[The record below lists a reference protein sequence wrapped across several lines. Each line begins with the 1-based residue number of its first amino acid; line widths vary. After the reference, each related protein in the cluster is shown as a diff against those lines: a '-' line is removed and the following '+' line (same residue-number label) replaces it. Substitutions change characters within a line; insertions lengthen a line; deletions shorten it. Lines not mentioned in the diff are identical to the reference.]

1 MPRPSDHGLWF
12 ILLMTFYDFLCPS
25 GEPPNLC
32 CNAAQLQELKDGM
45 SLARQMLSRCPVC
58 YRNILKFNCNFMCS
72 PQQSLFM
79 KATKTEPV
87 PEGEGGEHLQAKL
100 QAIVKSFDM

>member
-1 MPRPSDHGLWF
+1 
-12 ILLMTFYDFLCPS
+12 
-25 GEPPNLC
+25 
-32 CNAAQLQELKDGM
+32 
-45 SLARQMLSRCPVC
+45 
-58 YRNILKFNCNFMCS
+58 MCS